1 MFSLYDMRAIR
12 ALRAAAAANAKEE
25 TPETLAALIAA
36 EQRCFGIA
44 GVRLDGTI
52 AYAEMEEYQT
62 SVCAPTSPTWGSRPT
77 GAWNT
82 YREYGDSP
90 SSPPRAVERP
100 AMIHGPDTDARR
112 MQWGPD
118 SPCAYAPESE
128 RPSSPCG
135 YRSPTD
141 VCYTPTPPDTEE
153 LAQPVA
159 AKRARDASPT
169 SPRSPRRSA
178 RLAR

>member
-44 GVRLDGTI
+44 GVCLDGTI
-52 AYAEMEEYQT
+52 AYAVMEECQT
-62 SVCAPTSPTWGSRPT
+62 NVGAPNSPTWGARPT
-77 GAWNT
+77 GEWNT

-100 AMIHGPDTDARR
+100 AMIHGPDADARR
-112 MQWGPD
+112 MQWGLD
-118 SPCAYAPESE
+118 SPCAYAPE

-141 VCYTPTPPDTEE
+141 ACYTPTPPDTEE
-153 LAQPVA
+153 PARPVA
-159 AKRARDASPT
+159 AKRARAESPCA
-169 SPRSPRRSA
+169 PRRSA
-178 RLAR
+178 RLERA